1 MMRKVKGACQPRAG
15 WLLVCTRTSSG
26 IRWPVATAVRA
37 SQRVEDLEEEL
48 RRLRQRMPML
58 SGQMPA
64 FGGLLRS

>member
-48 RRLRQRMPML
+48 RRLR
-58 SGQMPA
+58 
-64 FGGLLRS
+64 